1 MEPES
6 GVHKKTWNKPAE
18 KEGLSFT
25 ERKHKREQE
34 DPRAGQFHILHW
46 NELQICVCQV
56 TCVAP
61 TPNSFVCSTD
71 PGEK

>member
-18 KEGLSFT
+18 KEGLLFT

-34 DPRAGQFHILHW
+34 DPRAGRFHILH
-46 NELQICVCQV
+46 
-56 TCVAP
+56 
-61 TPNSFVCSTD
+61 
-71 PGEK
+71 